1 MTLPK
6 GSASQT
12 VVVTGASSG
21 IGVDLARTLANRGH
35 ALTLVARR
43 AERLEELADELRDE
57 FGAAVTVL
65 PCDLGDPQ
73 ARAQLADVLLA
84 GPPLAGLCNNAG
96 YGVNGNFVDND
107 PERERGMIELNVD
120 ALHDLTLRLLPSMVD
135 RGSGAILNVASTA
148 AFQPLPGFASY
159 AATKAFVL
167 SFSEALSA
175 ELQGTGV
182 SCTALCPGPV
192 RTEFAEVAG
201 SKSFEDSL
209 PEFTIVTS
217 EEVARKAVD
226 AMEKG
231 SRDVIPGLTNRV
243 QTIAGRLT
251 PRSLL
256 LPAMKRITR

>member
-1 MTLPK
+1 MH
-6 GSASQT
+6 Q
-12 VVVTGASSG
+12 
-21 IGVDLARTLANRGH
+21 
-35 ALTLVARR
+35 
-43 AERLEELADELRDE
+43 
-57 FGAAVTVL
+57 
-65 PCDLGDPQ
+65 
-73 ARAQLADVLLA
+73 
-84 GPPLAGLCNNAG
+84 
-96 YGVNGNFVDND
+96 
-107 PERERGMIELNVD
+107 
-120 ALHDLTLRLLPSMVD
+120 
-135 RGSGAILNVASTA
+135 
-148 AFQPLPGFASY
+148 
-159 AATKAFVL
+159 
-167 SFSEALSA
+167 ALSA